1 MLSAIEI
8 DIVDEHVSRGRGLR
22 LPSSPALETRR
33 EEWMETG
40 TGITGEKAIIIAR
53 LLRKELNAEDGFMEI
68 FYQLLREGVESRPND
83 GH

>member
-1 MLSAIEI
+1 
-8 DIVDEHVSRGRGLR
+8 
-22 LPSSPALETRR
+22 
-33 EEWMETG
+33 METG